1 MAAFLLCA
9 NAVGKWMQMNVVC
22 RNFDLI
28 SASDEQ
34 AAAFVLPREQMVRRL
49 CSGLAE
55 EEPVV
60 LVSRRTALV
69 KDFLAQSFSVRL
81 NDGMAQKLSWVMAAG
96 AAVCAV
102 VAGVKAQSPIDAMGA
117 LAASACLAAPLACTL
132 VYAVPARL
140 MQSYAARHKAVIPAP
155 AR

>member
-1 MAAFLLCA
+1 MAALLLCA

-81 NDGMAQKLSWVMAAG
+81 NDAMAQ
-96 AAVCAV
+96 
-102 VAGVKAQSPIDAMGA
+102 
-117 LAASACLAAPLACTL
+117 
-132 VYAVPARL
+132 
-140 MQSYAARHKAVIPAP
+140 
-155 AR
+155 